1 MEIILYSTHCPRC
14 TVLET
19 KLKQKNI
26 EYEECNDIEEMLKLG
41 IQEAPQLK
49 VDGKLMTFSE
59 AVKWVNMR

>member
-1 MEIILYSTHCPRC
+1 MVKFYSTHCPKCR
-14 TVLET
+14 VLEA

-41 IQEAPQLK
+41 IQEAPQLE

-59 AVKWVNMR
+59 AVKWVNEK

>member
-14 TVLET
+14 TVLEA

-26 EYEECNDIEEMLKLG
+26 EYQEINNVDEMLKLG
-41 IQEAPQLK
+41 IQEVPQLK

>member
-1 MEIILYSTHCPRC
+1 MIKFYSTHCPKCR
-14 TVLET
+14 VLET

-41 IQEAPQLK
+41 IQEAPQLE

-59 AVKWVNMR
+59 AVKWVNEK

>member
-14 TVLET
+14 TVLEA

-26 EYEECNDIEEMLKLG
+26 EYQEINNVDEMLKLG